1 MLITLFTLTQNSCII
16 KEYNPC
22 PVAER
27 SEWFRVIK
35 QKLMPKIKSAKI
47 LGVFALAMIN
57 VSLICSLRGL
67 PTMAEY
73 GMQIVFFLGIT
84 VLVFLIPVSFVSAE
98 LAAAWPK
105 RGGIYSWVKEAFGE
119 KWGFIAQVMQWVQ
132 NLVFYPTALA
142 ATAAVIAYL
151 FNPALAE
158 NPLYNVVVIIGIYWA
173 AIFINLRGMK
183 TSSKI
188 ATFGTILGII
198 IPGAVLI
205 ILGILWVASGQELAI
220 PVTLSS
226 LIPDMGNVNNI
237 IFLSGLFLFFA
248 GMEVSGVHALEVK
261 NPKKDYPKAIFTSA
275 VIVTIIFLLGAL
287 SIAVIIPASEISLT
301 AGIMQ
306 TYQTVL
312 SKFNMLWLLPVIVL
326 LAAPG
331 MIVQVS
337 SWIAGPSRGLLVTAK
352 NGDLPPFLQ
361 KVNKKGMPVNIMIV
375 QGVLVTLIALVFL
388 MSPSVSSSFWI
399 LTALAAL
406 LYLSVY
412 IIMFAAAIKLRKSKP
427 DVPRPY
433 KVPGGKYG
441 MWIWGGIGIAACIFA
456 MGFGLFPPSG
466 LNTGSTLSYVLF
478 LIIGFI
484 TMFAIPLVIWHFRK
498 PSWKPKVKFDESHD
512 ATE

>member
-1 MLITLFTLTQNSCII
+1 MEKKKTSPLT
-16 KEYNPC
+16 NP
-22 PVAER
+22 
-27 SEWFRVIK
+27 K
-35 QKLMPKIKSAKI
+35 NAKI

-84 VLVFLIPVSFVSAE
+84 VLVFLLPVSFVSAE

-119 KWGFIAQVMQWVQ
+119 RWGFITQVLQWVQ

-158 NPLYNVVVIIGIYWA
+158 NPLYNLIVIIVIYWA
-173 AIFINLRGMK
+173 AIFVNLRGMK
-183 TSSKI
+183 TSSRI
-188 ATFGTILGII
+188 ATVGTILGII
-198 IPGAVLI
+198 IPGAILV
-205 ILGILWVASGQELAI
+205 ILGFLWVLSGQELAI
-220 PVTLSS
+220 PITLGS
-226 LIPDMGNVNNI
+226 LVPDLGNVNNI

-248 GMEVSGVHALEVK
+248 GMEVSGVHAKEVK
-261 NPKKDYPKAIFTSA
+261 NPQKDYPKAIFISA
-275 VIVTIIFLLGAL
+275 IIVTIIFLLGAL
-287 SIAVIIPASEISLT
+287 SIAFIIPASEISLT

-312 SKFNMLWLLPVIVL
+312 AKFNLLWLLPVIVL

-361 KVNKKGMPVNIMIV
+361 KINKHGMPINIMLV
-375 QGVLVTLIALVFL
+375 QGVLVTVIALVFL
-388 MSPSVSSSFWI
+388 VSPSVSSSFWI

-406 LYLSVY
+406 LYLTVY
-412 IIMFAAAIKLRKSKP
+412 LIMFAAAIKLRKSRP

-441 MWIWGGIGIAACIFA
+441 MWIFAGIGIVACVFA
-456 MGFGLFPPSG
+456 MAFGLFPPHG
-466 LNTGSTLSYVLF
+466 LKTGSTFGYILF

-484 TMFAIPLVIWHFRK
+484 VMFGIPLVIWHFRK
-498 PSWKPKVKFDESHD
+498 PSWKPKVKFSESIEETHD
-512 ATE
+512 QSS